1 MGVVYICSYVIC
13 VFCTSWGIDLEGR
26 AVEDARGKAR
36 VPWMAV
42 GGWKRRVFERV

>member
-1 MGVVYICSYVIC
+1 MGVVYICSCVIYVLY
-13 VFCTSWGIDLEGR
+13 TSWVIDLEGR